1 MYFKGGIDNAQL
13 TCIACTIANSDT
25 YLERLLI
32 KQELTSTCLTFIWV
46 FFTEKSVPHFNLMR
60 KND

>member
-1 MYFKGGIDNAQL
+1 MYFKGGIDKAQL

-46 FFTEKSVPHFNLMR
+46 FFTEKASHILI
-60 KND
+60 